1 MEGLKEK
8 LDQIWNRIDD
18 AMWELSE
25 ARQEID
31 TMQDN
36 MIENNNSIKD
46 LDNFKR
52 ELKRDGLYSEKLEEF
67 LEDYMKYYNKWE
79 EWK

>member
-1 MEGLKEK
+1 MEGVKEK

-36 MIENNNSIKD
+36 MFENKNSIKD
-46 LDNFKR
+46 LDNLKR
-52 ELKRDGLYSEKLEEF
+52 ELKRDGLYSEKIEEF
-67 LEDYMKYYNKWE
+67 LDNYMKYYNK
-79 EWK
+79 

>member
-1 MEGLKEK
+1 MEEIKEK
-8 LDQIWNRIDD
+8 LDKIWNRIDD

-36 MIENNNSIKD
+36 MFENKNSIKD
-46 LDNFKR
+46 LVNFKR

-67 LEDYMKYYNKWE
+67 LEDYMKY
-79 EWK
+79 